1 LNIAVI
7 LAQKGPRHKIKNA
20 SLTAGPESG
29 IIAIMKDAARTAAD
43 AGLASVSTVPSRRRD
58 RIWEIDFLRGL
69 SIILMVGYHLLY
81 DLGAMAG
88 VKSLL
93 GFTTDLSTPAWL
105 AAQYFFAGL
114 FVVLS
119 GISST
124 LSRGNVRRSFKLI
137 AVALLVTGVT
147 FVYNRAATVHF
158 GILHCL
164 GVSILIYGLALEKAG
179 ALTCATASAA
189 VLGLSAVLP
198 IALRSVTVQ
207 FDWLLP
213 FGIHSPGYSSFD
225 YFPLLPWFGIFLAGV
240 ALGKSAYAPKRSL
253 IRRRLPVTFI
263 NFAGRHSLLIY
274 IVHQPVILAVL
285 YVLGLVR

>member
-1 LNIAVI
+1 
-7 LAQKGPRHKIKNA
+7 
-20 SLTAGPESG
+20 LTAGPESG
-29 IIAIMKDAARTAAD
+29 IIANVTDSARRPANTVSAPLPAA
-43 AGLASVSTVPSRRRD
+43 ASASSPPRD

-88 VKSLL
+88 VASLL

-114 FVVLS
+114 FVILS

-124 LSRGNVRRSFKLI
+124 LSRGNVRRALKLL
-137 AVALLVTGVT
+137 AVALLITGVT
-147 FVYNRAATVHF
+147 FVFNRAATVHF

-164 GVSILIYGLALEKAG
+164 GASILIYGLAFEKAKTR
-179 ALTCATASAA
+179 ACAAAGAA
-189 VLGLSAVLP
+189 VLAVSVAVPL
-198 IALRSVTVQ
+198 ALKGVAIR

-213 FGIHSPGYSSFD
+213 LGVHTPDYSSFD
-225 YFPLLPWFGIFLAGV
+225 YFPLLPWFGVFLAGA
-240 ALGKSAYAPKRSL
+240 ALGKSVYAPRRSL

-274 IVHQPVILAVL
+274 ILHQPTILAAL
-285 YVLGLVR
+285 YLLGLVR

>member
-1 LNIAVI
+1 MPDQVQSTATVGLSP
-7 LAQKGPRHKIKNA
+7 PRAGSAA
-20 SLTAGPESG
+20 S
-29 IIAIMKDAARTAAD
+29 
-43 AGLASVSTVPSRRRD
+43 SRRRE

-69 SIILMVGYHLLY
+69 SIILMVCYHLLY

-93 GFTTDLSTPAWL
+93 GFTTDLTTPAWL

-124 LSRGNVRRSFKLI
+124 LSRGNVRRAVKLL
-137 AVALLVTGVT
+137 AVALLVTAVT
-147 FVYNRAATVHF
+147 FFYSRDATVHF

-164 GVSILIYGLALEKAG
+164 GVSILIYGAAFERAKAP
-179 ALTCATASAA
+179 ASAA
-189 VLGLSAVLP
+189 AGAAVLMLSAALPLVLKGTT
-198 IALRSVTVQ
+198 IR

-213 FGIHSPGYSSFD
+213 LGIHTPAYASFD
-225 YFPLLPWFGIFLAGV
+225 YFPLLPWLGIFLAGA
-240 ALGKSAYAPKRSL
+240 ALGKSVYVSRKSL

-263 NFAGRHSLLIY
+263 NFSGRHSLLIY
-274 IVHQPVILAVL
+274 IVHQPVILGVL
-285 YVLGLVR
+285 YLLGLVR

>member
-1 LNIAVI
+1 
-7 LAQKGPRHKIKNA
+7 
-20 SLTAGPESG
+20 LTAGPESG
-29 IIAIMKDAARTAAD
+29 IIANMKDAAPAPAD
-43 AGLASVSTVPSRRRD
+43 AGFAPDAGLPRRRD
-58 RIWEIDFLRGL
+58 RIWEVDFLRGL

-105 AAQYFFAGL
+105 AAQYFFAAL

-124 LSRGNVRRSFKLI
+124 LSRGNVRRSLKLI
-137 AVALLVTGVT
+137 AVALLITVVT
-147 FVYNRAATVHF
+147 FFFNRAATVHF

-164 GVSILIYGLALEKAG
+164 GISILLYGWAFEKTR
-179 ALTCATASAA
+179 ALTCAAAGAA
-189 VLGLSAVLP
+189 VLGLSAAVP
-198 IALRSVTVQ
+198 IILKSVTVQ

-213 FGIHSPGYSSFD
+213 LGIHTPGYASFD
-225 YFPLLPWFGIFLAGV
+225 YFPLLPWFGVFLAGA

-274 IVHQPVILAVL
+274 ILHQPIILAVL